1 VATLLYRLGR
11 FSFRRAW
18 TVIGVWFVLLVAIL
32 GGGVALGGQ
41 TEESFAIPGTESQ
54 EALDQLSAVF
64 PAVAGATV
72 QVVLVAPDGK
82 SITDPELE
90 NAIEKQ
96 TAAIEKIEGVEAV
109 VSPFNEYAGKAIN
122 DDESM
127 SFIRVQ
133 LSGASTDVT
142 PETLDEVV
150 ATASITEDAGLDV
163 AFGGQVFQD
172 NTFGLT
178 ISEVFG
184 VIFAGLVLFVTF
196 GSFLAAGLPLLT
208 ALIGVGVVMGGIIT
222 VSAFTSV
229 SSTAPMLALMI
240 GLAVGIDYALFIL
253 SRHRTQLARGEDPE
267 ESVAMAVGTAGSAV
281 VFAGITVIIAL
292 LGLLIVGIPFLS
304 TMGIGA
310 AFAVLVGISVAITLL
325 PALLGLAG
333 SRLAPKEGSRAWK
346 RAQPMTAESKPAM
359 GTRWVNRVIKHPI
372 LASIGVV
379 ALLGTLTIPAF
390 SLDLSLPDNGSE
402 PAGSTQRTAFDLVT
416 EGFGPGF
423 NGPLIIAVDITQST
437 TFMDDLESI
446 GNTVATL
453 DNVAYVSQGIPDNGL
468 DTAIIQVTPSTAPN
482 AAETK
487 QLVQDI
493 RDLAPTIESRYDMPI
508 AVTGATAI
516 GIDISNRLSSAL
528 VPFGII
534 VVGLSIVLLMMVFRS
549 VLVPVK
555 AALGFLLSVGA
566 SFGVVVAIFQWGW
579 LADLLHVETPG
590 PILSFLPV
598 LLMAV
603 LFGLAMDYEVFLV
616 SGMRE
621 EYVKTGDPRFAITQ
635 GFTNGARVVTAAAL
649 IMFFVFFAFVPE
661 GSGAIKPIA
670 LGLAVG
676 IAVDA
681 FLVRMTLVPALMALL
696 GRAAW
701 WMPSW
706 LGRLLPN
713 VDVEGEELREHREA
727 VEWAHGERQAIIST
741 EYLVVGSREH
751 QVGPLSISAPAGAL
765 VFASGTLLDRRL
777 LAATLAGRLDPV
789 SGLAHV
795 AGHPVPSESAQVV
808 RLVALADVGGFDAA
822 ETPVTVG
829 ALFAE
834 RLEMTQPWYR
844 MWNTSA
850 QAKSWIERVNSAT
863 RQQVGRAT
871 ATVTWSSTLV
881 ELPQLERAVTL
892 AALALSEST
901 PVVMLGQLDAFA
913 REEDEAAFLNAV
925 GLLAP
930 STTTIVIGT
939 PMPVRAI
946 SLPSMSSAR
955 PLVTIDLYTPQAA
968 MKGSNR

>member
-1 VATLLYRLGR
+1 MATLLYRLGR

-32 GGGVALGGQ
+32 GGGIALGGQ

-72 QVVLVAPDGK
+72 QVVTVAPEGA
-82 SITDPELE
+82 SVTDPKFEK
-90 NAIEKQ
+90 AIEDQ
-96 TAAIEKIEGVEAV
+96 AAALEKIDGIEAV
-109 VSPFNEYAGKAIN
+109 VSPFDEYAGKAIS
-122 DDESM
+122 DDENM

-133 LSGASTDVT
+133 FSGASTEVT
-142 PETLDEVV
+142 PAMLEEVL
-150 ATASITEDAGLDV
+150 ATASITEDAGMEV

-178 ISEVFG
+178 VTEVFG
-184 VIFAGLVLFVTF
+184 VIFAGVVLFITF
-196 GSFLAAGLPLLT
+196 GSFLAAGMPLLT

-292 LGLLIVGIPFLS
+292 LGLLVVGIPFLS

-310 AFAVLVGISVAITLL
+310 AFAVLVGIAVAVTLL

-333 SRLAPKEGSRAWK
+333 SRLAPKQGSRAFK
-346 RAQPMTAESKPAM
+346 RAQPVADGAKPAM

-372 LASIGVV
+372 LASVGVI
-379 ALLGTLTIPAF
+379 ALLGTLSIPAF
-390 SLDLSLPDNGSE
+390 SLELSLPDNGSE
-402 PAGSTQRTAFDLVT
+402 PAGSTQRTAFDLVSD
-416 EGFGPGF
+416 GFGPGY

-437 TFMDDLESI
+437 TFMDDLEAI
-446 GNTVATL
+446 GNRVAAL
-453 DNVAYVSQGIPDNGL
+453 DNVENVSQGLPDNGL

-493 RDLAPTIESRYDMPI
+493 RDLAPSIKDTYDMPI

-528 VPFGII
+528 IPFGVI

-549 VLVPVK
+549 VLVPIK

-621 EYVKTGDPRFAITQ
+621 EFVKTGNPRYAITQ

-670 LGLAVG
+670 LGLAIG

-681 FLVRMTLVPALMALL
+681 FLVRMTLVPAIMALL
-696 GRAAW
+696 GRSAW
-701 WMPSW
+701 WMPAW

-713 VDVEGEELREHREA
+713 VDVEGEELREHRDA
-727 VEWAHGERQAIIST
+727 IEWADGQRDGYMST
-741 EYLVVGSREH
+741 EYLVAGSEDH
-751 QVGPLSISAPAGAL
+751 QVGPVTFSAARGSVVFTSGAA
-765 VFASGTLLDRRL
+765 VDRRI
-777 LAATLAGRLDPV
+777 LAATLAGRLEPV
-789 SGLAHV
+789 SGLAHI
-795 AGHPVPSESAQVV
+795 GGYPLPSESSRVV
-808 RLVALADVGGFDAA
+808 RLVALADVGETEVAA
-822 ETPVTVG
+822 APTSIG

-834 RLEMTQPWYR
+834 RLEMTGPWYR
-844 MWNTSA
+844 MWTTTQRA
-850 QAKSWIERVNSAT
+850 QSWIDRVNSIT
-863 RQQVGRAT
+863 SQSTGRS
-871 ATVTWSSTLV
+871 TVTILRSSTLV
-881 ELPQLERAVTL
+881 DLPQLERAVVL
-892 AALALSEST
+892 AALALSERT
-901 PVVMLGQLDAFA
+901 PVVMLDQRDAFA
-913 REEDEAAFLNAV
+913 SGEDEVAFVAAV

-930 STTTIVIGT
+930 SSTTIVIGT
-939 PMPVRAI
+939 PVPGRAI
-946 SLPSMSSAR
+946 DMHESVGSR
-955 PLVTIDLYTPQAA
+955 PTVVVDLYSTSAV
-968 MKGSNR
+968 KGSLR